1 MTRIQDAFYEN
12 TNEPCQIVMIQQGN
26 RFLFSFFKV
35 KKMGIS
41 AAKKVFIFLLLL

>member
-1 MTRIQDAFYEN
+1 
-12 TNEPCQIVMIQQGN
+12 MIQQGN
-26 RFLFSFFKV
+26 HFLFSFFKA